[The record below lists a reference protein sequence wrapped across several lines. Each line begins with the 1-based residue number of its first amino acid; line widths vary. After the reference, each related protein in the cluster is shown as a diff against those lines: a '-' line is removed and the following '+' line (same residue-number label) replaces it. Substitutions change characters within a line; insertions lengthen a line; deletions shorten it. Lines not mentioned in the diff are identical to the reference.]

1 MSSKNNSFNK
11 NNDNKSESSFN
22 QNKQNSKFVGKKI
35 TSVIDP
41 NLKDEQAIKTL
52 LPLKAVTI
60 YGAAKVLGVRASIA
74 VRILKKLE
82 NKGLI
87 NKVGGTN
94 GRCIYSIAKN
104 N

>member
-60 YGAAKVLGVRASIA
+60 YGASKVLGVRASIA
-74 VRILKKLE
+74 VRMLKKLE
-82 NKGLI
+82 N
-87 NKVGGTN
+87 
-94 GRCIYSIAKN
+94 
-104 N
+104 